1 MEGSIMGK
9 IRHGCATTK
18 QAIRATIQRSQ
29 ATTAALSRE
38 LAILPKMENRNHA
51 NRTCQR
57 MINYVLDNHGL
68 KLDQDGQPR
77 TTYSLRHYA
86 LQTRLN
92 KSGGKVNIYDLAR
105 NAGTSVNQLERFYL
119 KRMKV
124 SQKQR
129 ERLNRFDSTE

>member
-1 MEGSIMGK
+1 
-9 IRHGCATTK
+9 
-18 QAIRATIQRSQ
+18 
-29 ATTAALSRE
+29 
-38 LAILPKMENRNHA
+38 MENRNHA
-51 NRTCQR
+51 NRTFQR
-57 MINYVLDNHGL
+57 MFNHVLETYGL

-124 SQKQR
+124 SKKQR
-129 ERLNRFDSTE
+129 ENLNSFDSTE